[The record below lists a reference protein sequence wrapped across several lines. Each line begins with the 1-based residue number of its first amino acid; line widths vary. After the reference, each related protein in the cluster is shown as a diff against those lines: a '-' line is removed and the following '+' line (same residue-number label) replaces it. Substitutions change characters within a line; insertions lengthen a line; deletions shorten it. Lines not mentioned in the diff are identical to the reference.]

1 MTGEQYLQAIQLIFN
16 GITALVN
23 IILTAWVGMK
33 VGSLRHVGNLNA
45 QEIKSDIA
53 INTAKT
59 ESMSK
64 AVNGNLD
71 ARIATATAQ
80 ALERGRLEGKAQA
93 MEEER
98 KRLADLAAAA
108 IKKDESK

>member
-1 MTGEQYLQAIQLIFN
+1 MTGDQTLQAIQLIFN
-16 GITALVN
+16 GLTALVN
-23 IILTAWVGMK
+23 IILTAWVGVK
-33 VGSLRHVGNLNA
+33 VGSLNNAARLNA
-45 QEIKSDIA
+45 ADIKSDIA

-80 ALERGRLEGKAQA
+80 AMEKGRLEGRAQA
-93 MEEER
+93 LEEER

-108 IKKDESK
+108 IKKDEPK